1 MVRKCDFEN
10 FKSCASA
17 LSPYRQPSAA
27 GIRWFCHAGHNFA
40 NVSDGHKQPLRAHPV
55 PFLIL
60 LASFGQWL
68 NLSVMPLRMRECSRF
83 LLITLPLACRKVDAT
98 IAIMKTITALLALC
112 TLTFAA
118 IAEPALTIYNQNF
131 AVVRDTVPLDLKA
144 GANPVVYSGATA
156 QVEPDSVILR
166 DPAGKHSL
174 QILEQNYRNDPVS
187 QELLLSLFEGK
198 TIDFQNIRTKDNT
211 QITELIPGKIVRSG
225 FVPGGGN
232 TQPII
237 EVNGK
242 LQFSLPGEPLF
253 PDLGSDTILK
263 PAFNWLLQSDKAG
276 SFDAEVGYVT
286 EGFDWSASYNLVSPE
301 KGDLC
306 DLVGWITMNNN
317 SGKAFENAKI
327 KLMAGDVN
335 KIQPPGGMGGAM
347 FSRRAMPMAMLAMDS
362 AAPVSEKAFD
372 EFHLYSI
379 ARPTTLHDHETKQ
392 VEFVHAEKMF
402 APTIYV
408 YDGTQG
414 YQFYGLNYDRGYG
427 QSDNKKIIVQREF
440 KNAET
445 NQLGIALPAGKLRF
459 YRRDDDGQLQFVG
472 ENTIDHTPRNETVR
486 ITTGNS
492 FDLVGERKQTDFHVD
507 TAEKWMDE
515 TFEIK
520 LRNRKKTDAVEIR
533 VVEHL
538 YRWSNWSITA
548 KSDEFTKKD
557 SQTIEFRI
565 PVKPDEE
572 KTVTYTV
579 HYSW

>member
-1 MVRKCDFEN
+1 MKTLT
-10 FKSCASA
+10 SA
-17 LSPYRQPSAA
+17 LFLGAAAALTVSA
-27 GIRWFCHAGHNFA
+27 
-40 NVSDGHKQPLRAHPV
+40 Q
-55 PFLIL
+55 
-60 LASFGQWL
+60 
-68 NLSVMPLRMRECSRF
+68 
-83 LLITLPLACRKVDAT
+83 
-98 IAIMKTITALLALC
+98 
-112 TLTFAA
+112 
-118 IAEPALTIYNQNF
+118 PALTIYNQDF
-131 AVVRDTVPLDLKA
+131 AVVRDTVPLDLKS

-211 QITELIPGKIVRSG
+211 QIRELIPGKIIRSG
-225 FVPGGGN
+225 YVPGGN
-232 TQPII
+232 NEQPII

-242 LQFSLPGEPLF
+242 LQFSLPGQPLF

-263 PAFNWLLQSDKAG
+263 PAFNWLLQSDTPGK
-276 SFDAEVGYVT
+276 FDAEVGYIT
-286 EGFDWSASYNLVSPE
+286 GGFDWSASYNLVSPE
-301 KGDLC
+301 KGDIV

-317 SGKAFENAKI
+317 SGKTFEDAKI

-335 KIQPPGGMGGAM
+335 KIQPRAPMSMLAG
-347 FSRRAMPMAMLAMDS
+347 RAMKAAMAYDE
-362 AAPVSEKAFD
+362 AAPAVTEKAFD

-392 VEFVHAEKMF
+392 VEFVHAEKMY

-408 YDGTQG
+408 YDGAAG
-414 YQFYGLNYDRGYG
+414 YQFYGLNYDQGWG
-427 QSDNKKIIVQREF
+427 TSDNKKVLVQREF

-459 YRRDDDGQLQFVG
+459 YRRDDGGQLQFVG
-472 ENTIDHTPRNETVR
+472 ENQIDHTPRNETVR
-486 ITTGNS
+486 VTTGNA
-492 FDLVGERKQTDFHVD
+492 FDLVGERKQTSFHVD
-507 TAEKWMDE
+507 TADKWIDE

-520 LRNRKKTDAVEIR
+520 LRNRKKDQPVEIR

-538 YRWSNWSITA
+538 YRWNNWNITA
-548 KSDEFTKKD
+548 KSDDFVKKD
-557 SQTIEFRI
+557 SQTIEFRV

-572 KTVTYTV
+572 RTLTYTV